1 MKKLSLAVAMAF
13 VAVGA
18 QALTISGGSFS
29 NPQTTTEISQTGT
42 LNLFDSSLGMLTDV
56 ELTIEGAFTTSI
68 TLSNSSATDAQTV
81 KADGTVNLFFTS
93 TIGALSA
100 AFASPAMIL
109 AATTGFTDIPTGTSQ
124 SFGPLS
130 DSQTSTLNAAL
141 DAFIA
146 SFASAGGGT
155 FDIGCTSLSGLAVTG
170 GGGNIS
176 ADQTTTAGC
185 GASIIYTFSATPPP
199 GIPEPASLAL
209 VGIALAAAGL
219 ASRRKSA

>member
-1 MKKLSLAVAMAF
+1 MAF

-18 QALTISGGSFS
+18 QALTLSGGSFS
-29 NPQTTTEISQTGT
+29 NPQTTTEIAQTGM

-56 ELTIEGAFTTSI
+56 ELMIEGAFTTSI
-68 TLSNSSATDAQTV
+68 TLSNNSAVDAQTV
-81 KADGTVNLFFTS
+81 KADGSVNLFFTS
-93 TIGALSA
+93 TIGALNA
-100 AFASPAMIL
+100 AFASPALIL
-109 AATTGFTDIPTGTSQ
+109 FATTGFTDIPTGTSQ

-130 DSQTSTLNAAL
+130 DSKSATLNAAL

-155 FDIGCTSLSGLAVTG
+155 FNIGCNSISGLALTG

-185 GASIIYTFSATPPP
+185 GASITYTYSATPPP

-209 VGIALAAAGL
+209 VGMALAAAGV
-219 ASRRKSA
+219 ASRRKSL